1 MDAVRKPMNERP
13 ATYFLQE
20 AIDRGLAAIEARL
33 DKSQENRPF
42 FMIELNPEPRL
53 IHEIWDLGDMCA
65 RYVDAFILGRQVT
78 GNPGHRDAEQ
88 GLRVMLQ
95 TCDPYVEP
103 FMAGRMLITFVD
115 IYLQNRSESNRDNIH
130 SLVDVIKSHLTFE
143 DDFAY
148 YFKATSGRRF
158 YEDPV
163 FGSFLP
169 YPTYPI
175 GGIMLALARYLDE
188 DDDPVFDDLLERLT
202 VFVLR
207 ESGTFAP
214 DGSYYGHTHSGGIL
228 TAAAA
233 ILRRAIRIGDA
244 DRIRFM
250 MKVLDWTL
258 AYSSGWGW
266 VPDGLGSPD
275 PSGETCSLVDALH
288 LLLLAANHVDS
299 SYFDVVERFARNQLI
314 ENQFRNPDKM
324 LPSGD
329 FPNRS
334 RIEKAIDGSWASWS
348 LPNSLDNGLQHIEGC
363 CLGAGIRGCFLVSDS
378 AVSFRDGIVYVNMGI
393 SRNSEWAEIISYIP
407 YTGRIDVLM
416 HQPLP
421 LSIRIPSWVARDF
434 LVLTVNGEIIHLF
447 ANAERYVELDRLDI
461 GDHVSLEF
469 PMLSQKK
476 TEQVSGMIYNVKWH
490 GDTIIGIEPAG
501 DLYPIFE
508 RKYMLYPHPPMMSAL
523 YLNQTGGLVHY

>member
-1 MDAVRKPMNERP
+1 MNERP
-13 ATYFLQE
+13 STYFLQE
-20 AIDRGLAAIEARL
+20 AIDRGLAAIESRL

-42 FMIELNPEPRL
+42 FMIELNPIPL
-53 IHEIWDLGDMCA
+53 MVDEIWDLGDMCA

-78 GNPGHRDAEQ
+78 GNAGYMESEQ
-88 GLRVMLQ
+88 SLRTMLQ
-95 TCDPYVEP
+95 TCDPYAEP
-103 FMAGRMLITFVD
+103 FMAGRMLITYVD
-115 IYLQNRSESNRDNIH
+115 IYLQDKSDLNRNNIIN
-130 SLVDVIKSHLTFE
+130 LVNIIKFHLTFE

-148 YFKATSGRRF
+148 YFKSSDRRRF
-158 YEDPV
+158 YEDPI

-188 DDDPVFDDLLERLT
+188 EDDLVIASLLERLT

-214 DGSYYGHTHSGGIL
+214 DSSYYGHTHSGGIL

-233 ILRRAIRIGDA
+233 IFRRAIHTEDT
-244 DRIRFM
+244 DRIEFM

-258 AYSSGWGW
+258 AHSSSWGW

-314 ENQFRNPDKM
+314 ENQFRYPEKM
-324 LPSGD
+324 LPEGD
-329 FPNRS
+329 FQDRS
-334 RIEKAIDGSWASWS
+334 RIEKAITGSWASWS

-363 CLGAGIRGCFLVSDS
+363 CLGAGIRGCFLVWDNI
-378 AVSFRDGIVYVNMGI
+378 VSFRDGTVYVNIGI
-393 SRNSEWAEIISYIP
+393 SRNSQWAEVISYIP
-407 YTGRIDVLM
+407 YAGRIDVLM
-416 HQPLP
+416 HQSLP
-421 LSIRIPSWVARDF
+421 LSIRIPSWVWRDS
-434 LVLTVNGEIIHLF
+434 LVLTVNSEIINLV
-447 ANAERYVELDRLDI
+447 ANAEGYFELGRLDI

-469 PMLSQKK
+469 PMLSQNK
-476 TEQVSGMIYNVKWH
+476 TEKVSGMTCNVKWH

-501 DLYPIFE
+501 ELYPIFDRE
-508 RKYMLYPHPPMMSAL
+508 YLLSPHLPMISAP
-523 YLNQTGGLVHY
+523 YLNQTGGPVHF